1 MLMSLHGV
9 VICLLIGALSA
20 KAVAGND
27 NPIQESRLS
36 VFTAVDETAENK
48 EVEGALRQESQ
59 PINEENCW
67 VAASQRYGVDAWLL
81 YSIAQ
86 QESSLNPRA
95 LNRNKDG
102 TFDIGIMQ
110 INSSHLTTLAGFGI
124 RAEHLWEPCLNIQVG
139 AWILADSIRQFG
151 PNWNAVGG
159 YNVGT
164 KRSKHK
170 ETLRE
175 RYARRVYLRYQRNLR
190 LQQQSQASN

>member
-1 MLMSLHGV
+1 MSLHGV

-27 NPIQESRLS
+27 NLVQESRLS
-36 VFTAVDETAENK
+36 VISADEETTANT

-59 PINEENCW
+59 PINEEENCW
-67 VAASQRYGVDAWLL
+67 VAASQRYRVDAWLL
-81 YSIAQ
+81 YAIAQ

-102 TFDIGIMQ
+102 TFDIGVMQ
-110 INSSHLTTLAGFGI
+110 INSSHLPTLAGFGI

-159 YNVGT
+159 YNVGS

-175 RYARRVYLRYQRNLR
+175 RYARRVYERYQRNLR
-190 LQQQSQASN
+190 LQQQSQASK